1 MQITFHDEIPEL
13 IAIWHNFDINTQDTI
28 TIEELNNLEKVLLKA
43 EKEKRL
49 TIDGAFVLL
58 ALQGNAKRENPLAS
72 NLASLKVAWMY

>member
-13 IAIWHNFDINTQDTI
+13 IAIWHKFDINTQDTI

-58 ALQGNAKRENPLAS
+58 ALQGNAKRENQLAS